1 MSGVPAVTSYT
12 YRVITTTQSSF
23 YYHLLLN
30 FIIFTSEVNG
40 VDFQRVR
47 IQLQQGSS
55 YLGMDKV
62 GMYIGY
68 ELEEEMRKMKKKN
81 QLSRRGYNHYEA
93 ETAWRVKI
101 WLLVD
106 IFEGTRGIEA
116 CSSHCTSTEMSRY
129 SFWGIKK
136 GMEDG
141 RH

>member
-68 ELEEEMRKMKKKN
+68 ELEEEMRKRKKKI
-81 QLSRRGYNHYEA
+81 S
-93 ETAWRVKI
+93 
-101 WLLVD
+101 
-106 IFEGTRGIEA
+106 IE
-116 CSSHCTSTEMSRY
+116 
-129 SFWGIKK
+129 
-136 GMEDG
+136 
-141 RH
+141 